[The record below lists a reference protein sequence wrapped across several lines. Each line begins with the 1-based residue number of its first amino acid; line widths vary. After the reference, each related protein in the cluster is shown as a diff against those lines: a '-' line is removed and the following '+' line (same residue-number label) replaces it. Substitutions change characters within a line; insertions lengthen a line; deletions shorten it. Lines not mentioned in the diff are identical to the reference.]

1 MILSAEVRC
10 MGVEEY
16 FEQPDTP
23 QRNSPVGLLIVR
35 LLAKNPG
42 MNFEQARQE
51 AHVLLSKAAGA
62 RMYRTPTVYSADE
75 QAKRRAKMLVAFGKS
90 KLAREAA

>member
-1 MILSAEVRC
+1 MNNP
-10 MGVEEY
+10 EEY
-16 FEQPDTP
+16 FEQSDTP

-51 AHVLLSKAAGA
+51 AHVLLNKAARA
-62 RMYRTPTVYSADE
+62 RVYRTPAVYSADE
-75 QAKRRAKMLVAFGKS
+75 QAERKAKMLAAFGKS
-90 KLAREAA
+90 RLVEAC